1 MPDEGA
7 GRGRA
12 GRQFARG
19 PGRMRIAVGA
29 DHAGFELKSQLTPW
43 LRAQGYEVVD
53 LGAHRHDP
61 EDDYPD
67 FAAAVARALT
77 AGQAERGVV
86 FCGSGV
92 GACITANKVRG
103 VRACLCHDTYTARQG
118 VEHDAMN
125 VLCLGGRVVSAA
137 EGRQILTAFLEAE
150 FQPEE
155 RFRRR
160 LDKLNEVERRGA

>member
-1 MPDEGA
+1 
-7 GRGRA
+7 
-12 GRQFARG
+12 
-19 PGRMRIAVGA
+19 MRIAVGA

-43 LRAQGYEVVD
+43 LQAQGYAVAD

-67 FAAAVARALT
+67 FAAAVARAV
-77 AGQAERGVV
+77 AGGQAERGVV

-118 VEHDAMN
+118 VEHDDMN

-137 EGRQILTAFLEAE
+137 DARQLLTAFLEAE

-155 RFRRR
+155 RFQRR
-160 LDKLNEVERRGA
+160 LDKLNEVERQGA